1 MIRYENVKVAFDD
14 FVAIPQLNLHIPEG
28 QFFTLLGPSGCG
40 KTTALRA
47 LAGLIEPAAGKIFID
62 GKDVTRLPS
71 DKRQLGMVFQ
81 NYALF
86 PTMTVRDNIAFGLKV
101 KKVGNDELDERV
113 REIATEVE
121 LTEKQLDRNV
131 SELSGGQQ
139 QRVAI
144 ARALVMRPKILLL
157 DEPLSNLDAKLRGQL
172 RIQLK
177 EMQQHFG
184 ITSVY
189 VTHDQTEALSMSD
202 GIAVLNHG
210 EIEQVGSPREVY
222 SQSETEFVCNFIGDV
237 NALPPDLLR
246 NQGVTDAADAAYVRV
261 ERVHFATPGEA
272 PDPAFV
278 YLNGTVV
285 GQRYEGVMTTYSI
298 DFGEERP
305 IHVVVKDDGG
315 ITLAEGERVELKI
328 AREDL
333 LMYGRADS

>member
-1 MIRYENVKVAFDD
+1 MIEFKDIEVAFDN
-14 FVAIPQLNLHIPEG
+14 FVAIPNMNLTIEEG

-47 LAGLIEPAAGKIFID
+47 LAGLVEPTKGRIFID
-62 GKDVTRLPS
+62 GQDVTKLPS

-86 PTMTVRDNIAFGLKV
+86 PTMTVRENLAFGLKV
-101 KKVGNDELDERV
+101 KKVGNDEIAQRV
-113 REIATEVE
+113 ADIAREVE
-121 LTEKQLDRNV
+121 LTDKQLDRSV
-131 SELSGGQQ
+131 AELSGGQQ

-202 GIAVLNHG
+202 GIAVINQG
-210 EIEQVGSPREVY
+210 RIEQVGTPREVY
-222 SQSETEFVCNFIGDV
+222 SASATEFVCNFIGDV
-237 NALPPDLLR
+237 NALPVPELR
-246 NQGVTDAADAAYVRV
+246 AQGAALDADSAYVRV
-261 ERVHFATPGEA
+261 ERVALCDPTTPVVPGS
-272 PDPAFV
+272 V
-278 YLNGTVV
+278 YFDGHVT
-285 GQRYEGVMTTYSI
+285 GSRYEGVMTTYAI
-298 DFGEERP
+298 DIGQP
-305 IHVVVKDDGG
+305 KPLSVVIKDDGRLVLHPG
-315 ITLAEGERVELKI
+315 QQVRVAI
-328 AREDL
+328 AGEDL
-333 LMYGRADS
+333 LTYRGN